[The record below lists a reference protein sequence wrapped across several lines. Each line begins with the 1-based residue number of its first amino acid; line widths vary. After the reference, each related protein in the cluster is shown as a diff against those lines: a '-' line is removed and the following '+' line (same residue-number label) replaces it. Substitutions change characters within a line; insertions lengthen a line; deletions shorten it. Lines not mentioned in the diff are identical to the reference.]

1 MWLVQ
6 LSVKYD
12 GYLDSFVLNN
22 EFIKNVYLNIFFFF
36 SK

>member
-6 LSVKYD
+6 LSVKYG